1 MKNYICLNGKKVE
14 LTAEQVAQLMGKKEK
29 KLREF
34 SPADTCKLGEFEF
47 VVLEHN
53 YRGTEGTA
61 LILKDLYR
69 EGEKF
74 GENNNYSGANV
85 QKICREFAQKMKELV
100 GEENLIEHVVD
111 LTSDD
116 GLDDY
121 ECIVEDVSL
130 MTTDMY
136 RRFVR
141 ILDKHKIDKWWWLAT
156 AWSTP
161 THDDETWV
169 KCVSPSGDVYDC
181 GYYYDYYGGV
191 RPFCILKSD
200 IFVSC

>member
-14 LTAEQVAQLMGKKEK
+14 LTAEQAAQLMGKKEK
-29 KLREF
+29 KLLEF
-34 SPADTCKLGEFEF
+34 SPADTFKLGEFEF

-74 GENNNYSGANV
+74 GENNNYSGSNV

-136 RRFVR
+136 RRFVK

-169 KCVSPSGDVYDC
+169 KCVSPSGYVGDGGC
-181 GYYYDYYGGV
+181 GGGCGV

-200 IFVSC
+200 IFVSCED

>member
-14 LTAEQVAQLMGKKEK
+14 LTAEQAAQLMGKKEK

-34 SPADTCKLGEFEF
+34 SPADTFKLGEFEF

-74 GENNNYSGANV
+74 GENNNYSGSNV

-136 RRFVR
+136 RRFVK

-156 AWSTP
+156 AWSAP
-161 THDDETWV
+161 THDESTYV
-169 KCVSPSGDVYDC
+169 KCVSPSGDIGNGVC
-181 GYYYDYYGGV
+181 IFFNNGV

>member
-34 SPADTCKLGEFEF
+34 SSADTCKLGEFEF

-69 EGEKF
+69 DGEKF
-74 GENNNYSGANV
+74 GENNNYSGSNV

-169 KCVSPSGDVYDC
+169 KCVSPSGFISSNGYICDC
-181 GYYYDYYGGV
+181 LGV

>member
-34 SPADTCKLGEFEF
+34 SPADTFKLGEFEF

-74 GENNNYSGANV
+74 GENNNYSGSNV

-111 LTSDD
+111 LTADD

-121 ECIVEDVSL
+121 ECTVEDVSL

-141 ILDKHKIDKWWWLAT
+141 ILDKHRIDKWWWLAT

-161 THDDETWV
+161 THDDENYV
-169 KCVSPSGDVYDC
+169 KCVSPSGNFNCIGCRYFD
-181 GYYYDYYGGV
+181 GGV

>member
-34 SPADTCKLGEFEF
+34 SPEDTCKLGEFEF

-74 GENNNYSGANV
+74 GENNNYSGSNV

-141 ILDKHKIDKWWWLAT
+141 ILDKYKIDKWWWLAT

-161 THDDETWV
+161 PHGDETWV
-169 KCVSPSGDVYDC
+169 KCVSPSGVINISVSGDD
-181 GYYYDYYGGV
+181 YGGV

>member
-34 SPADTCKLGEFEF
+34 SPEDTCKLGEFEF

-69 EGEKF
+69 E
-74 GENNNYSGANV
+74 
-85 QKICREFAQKMKELV
+85 
-100 GEENLIEHVVD
+100 EENLIEHVVD

-136 RRFVR
+136 RCFVR

-161 THDDETWV
+161 AHDDETWI
-169 KCVSPSGDVYDC
+169 KCVSPSGGIINGDC
-181 GYYYDYYGGV
+181 CHYYVGV

>member
-34 SPADTCKLGEFEF
+34 SPADTFKLGEFKF

-61 LILKDLYR
+61 VILKDLYR

-74 GENNNYSGANV
+74 GENNNYSGSNV

-136 RRFVR
+136 KRFVR

-169 KCVSPSGDVYDC
+169 KCVSPSGSLYFN
-181 GYYYDYYGGV
+181 GYCYCNNLGV

>member
-74 GENNNYSGANV
+74 GENNNYSGSNV

-136 RRFVR
+136 RRFVK

-161 THDDETWV
+161 TYDDETWV
-169 KCVSPSGDVYDC
+169 KCVSPSGRINRSVCLYD
-181 GYYYDYYGGV
+181 YGGV

>member
-14 LTAEQVAQLMGKKEK
+14 LTAEQVARLMGKKEK
-29 KLREF
+29 KLRGF
-34 SPADTCKLGEFEF
+34 SPADTFKLGEFEF

-61 LILKDLYR
+61 VILKDLYR

-74 GENNNYSGANV
+74 GENNNYSGSNV

-111 LTSDD
+111 PTSDD
-116 GLDDY
+116 GLDNY

-169 KCVSPSGDVYDC
+169 KCVPPSGNINYDVYV
-181 GYYYDYYGGV
+181 YLRLGV